1 MILVSYDITEDKL
14 RSDLSEFLLLY
25 GSRIQYS
32 VYVIK
37 NTDRILDIIHAK
49 LEAEF
54 KKRFSNN
61 DSVII
66 IRAADKNVKTYGN
79 AEHRD
84 RKILIL

>member
-1 MILVSYDITEDKL
+1 M
-14 RSDLSEFLLLY
+14 
-25 GSRIQYS
+25 
-32 VYVIK
+32 IK